1 MHLVL
6 AGLLAGLLSS
16 LTSGLPA
23 TFTDGANREANDELA
38 NAIATSPDPTRFRGF
53 CVFPM
58 ASPRDA
64 AAELRRCMTTQGF
77 VGALVNAH
85 LANES
90 YYDGPAYDPLWAV
103 AVAFHVPIY
112 PHPTYPSLGDILDTG
127 TGLRGRN
134 QTLLEVWDGNVH
146 VTTSGIFS
154 LDPVATLVRNT
165 DRSRI
170 LYSVDYPLAR
180 NEDGARFMASLRG
193 CGSVTPAEFAQVAY
207 QNAARLLKIT

>member
-64 AAELRRCMTTQGF
+64 AAELRRCVTTQGF
-77 VGALVNAH
+77 VGALVDAH

-112 PHPTYPSLGDILDTG
+112 PHPVQRRLPARAQRGRREVHGVATWLWLGDA
-127 TGLRGRN
+127 GRVRPGRVSKRRS
-134 QTLLEVWDGNVH
+134 TLENYLID
-146 VTTSGIFS
+146 
-154 LDPVATLVRNT
+154 
-165 DRSRI
+165 
-170 LYSVDYPLAR
+170 
-180 NEDGARFMASLRG
+180 
-193 CGSVTPAEFAQVAY
+193 
-207 QNAARLLKIT
+207 